1 MKVAIIGSRNIIL
14 DDIGLY
20 ILDFCEEIVTGGAVG
35 IDTWCGGIRK
45 EKRNKTYTIFTA
57 IFRFRP
63 SRKQKKLIILIK

>member
-35 IDTWCGGIRK
+35 IDTCAAEYAK
-45 EKRNKTYTIFTA
+45 KKRNKTYTIFTA
-57 IFRFRP
+57 IFHFRP
-63 SRKQKKLIILIK
+63 SRTYCKKQKNS